1 MVVGS
6 FQHPCHAFDILLLN
20 NQLLEPIRTMC
31 VAKTI
36 STFGRVSVIMLTYLA
51 RLLSA
56 RVITRPIDTIYTYC
70 IYMYILLRI
79 ITVPIIRVSNRITII
94 CEVDVMFLL

>member
-56 RVITRPIDTIYTYC
+56 RVITRPIEYYL
-70 IYMYILLRI
+70 YILYGYVYI
-79 ITVPIIRVSNRITII
+79 AGNNQS
-94 CEVDVMFLL
+94 